1 MDKAYIYEICF
12 EGQLAESWSDWF
24 AGLALSSLAEGVTI
38 LEGPLQD
45 QAALFGVLCH
55 IHDLNL
61 VLVSV
66 ARHPIDTFRPA

>member
-1 MDKAYIYEICF
+1 MDKAYTYEICF

-24 AGLALSSLAEGVTI
+24 AGLSVCHSTEGETI
-38 LEGPLQD
+38 LQGPLQD

-66 ARHPIDTFRPA
+66 SRHPMDAA